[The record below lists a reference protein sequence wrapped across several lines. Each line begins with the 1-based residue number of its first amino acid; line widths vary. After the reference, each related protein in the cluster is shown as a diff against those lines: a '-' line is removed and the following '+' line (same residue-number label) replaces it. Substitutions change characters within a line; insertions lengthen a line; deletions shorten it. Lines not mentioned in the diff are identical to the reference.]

1 MPKSAILIIQSTFA
15 FVNIN
20 TGKDYTIKE
29 VKKMDREQIQNFIV
43 DTTARNEQGKQKTLG
58 QAELARRIGVP

>member
-1 MPKSAILIIQSTFA
+1 MLIIQSTFA

-29 VKKMDREQIQNFIV
+29 VKKMDRFELQNFVAQNVGQKKVGTKEQI
-43 DTTARNEQGKQKTLG
+43 ASG
-58 QAELARRIGVP
+58 QAELARRIVLSQS